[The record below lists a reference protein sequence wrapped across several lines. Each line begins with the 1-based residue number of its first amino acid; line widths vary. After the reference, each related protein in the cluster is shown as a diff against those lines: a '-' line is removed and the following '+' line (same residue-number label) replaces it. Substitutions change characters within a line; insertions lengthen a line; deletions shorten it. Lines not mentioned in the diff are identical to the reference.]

1 MCFYRTNIKMAFI
14 TRLLKSSKTLIVP
27 LLLAVSL
34 NAAGE
39 GISATRA
46 EAKLTHAGQL
56 SVSSRFRTDLP
67 DQLKEALKQ
76 GVPLHFNL
84 SWQLS
89 APSMSSYKF
98 KFDQLLNN
106 DSTIQYKLSF
116 HPLTNRYRV
125 TVGTFSTEYD
135 TLETAL
141 RAVGA
146 VANWKVLSKG
156 ALSEVAAKDTK
167 AEIRLLLTTAKLPK
181 PFQINA
187 LTSKNW
193 HLDSGWKS
201 LSVVQE

>member
-89 APSMSSYKF
+89 APSVASYKF

-156 ALSEVAAKDTK
+156 ALSDVAAKDTK

-193 HLDSGWKS
+193 HLDSGWKP

>member
-1 MCFYRTNIKMAFI
+1 MAFI

-89 APSMSSYKF
+89 APSVSSYKF

-156 ALSEVAAKDTK
+156 ALSDVAAKDTK